1 MKKLLLTAV
10 MSFLYVTSVSA
21 DMGVNIGASAQLG
34 VFTAN
39 GNESDTGTSLKK
51 DTGSE
56 TAAAGWGSA
65 FLEVSMA
72 DRVMVGVDYV
82 PSALS
87 TDTIETAK
95 SDMGVAAQSQ
105 TTVTNKVQVDFEDMT
120 TFYAGLM
127 VTDNLY
133 IKAGIVQVDVITN
146 ENLATGA
153 KYGNT
158 DMDGSM
164 FGVGYHMAADNGVFF
179 RVEGTYMDLGGANL
193 TSTGTASTSKITISS
208 LDGVTGKISLGKS
221 F

>member
-10 MSFLYVTSVSA
+10 MSLLYVTSVSA
-21 DMGVNIGASAQLG
+21 DMGVNIGASAQVG
-34 VFTAN
+34 VFSAS

-56 TAAAGWGSA
+56 HAAAGWGSA

-72 DRVMVGVDYV
+72 DRIMVGIDYV

-87 TDTIETAK
+87 SDTVETAK
-95 SDMGVAAQSQ
+95 SDMGVGEQAQ
-105 TTVTNKVQVDFEDMT
+105 TTITNKVQVDFEDLT

-127 VTDNLY
+127 VTENLY
-133 IKAGIVQVDVITN
+133 VKAGIVQVDVITN

-158 DMDGSM
+158 DMDGTM
-164 FGVGYHMAADNGVFF
+164 MGVGYHMAADNGVFF
-179 RVEGTYMDLGGANL
+179 RVEGTYMDLGSLNL
-193 TSTGTASTSKITISS
+193 TSTGTASTSKVTISS
-208 LDGVTGKISLGKS
+208 LDGVSGKLSIGKS

>member
-1 MKKLLLTAV
+1 MKKILISIFALVFSSSMA
-10 MSFLYVTSVSA
+10 SA
-21 DMGVNIGASAQLG
+21 AVNIGVSYSAAG
-34 VFTAN
+34 FAVT
-39 GNESDTGTSLKK
+39 GTETESDEKNTE
-51 DTGSE
+51 SE
-56 TAAAGWGSA
+56 IGAAAYGSI
-65 FLEVSMA
+65 FIEKTLG
-72 DRVMVGVDYV
+72 DRFTLGVDYV

-133 IKAGIVQVDVITN
+133 VKAGIVQVDVITN
-146 ENLATGA
+146 ENMGTGA